1 MNGCVPGLSLIERL
15 RLTQKWAVALTVLL
29 FCGILENLVNQHKL
43 SQLSVLPSFHFD
55 FSFCFSCY
63 HSDLYLHF
71 DTCPLNV
78 LNTARWF
85 YLRTYSVQKTKWQS
99 KLDIVKQDVDI
110 LVFFQQ
116 KSILS
121 LRLLENGTL
130 LSGGLDGKLAAWDAN
145 KYFNTPL
152 QENQV
157 SGN

>member
-55 FSFCFSCY
+55 FSFCSSCY
-63 HSDLYLHF
+63 LSDLYLHF
-71 DTCPLNV
+71 VTCPLSKMV
-78 LNTARWF
+78 SF
-85 YLRTYSVQKTKWQS
+85 TYSVQKTKWQS
-99 KLDIVKQDVDI
+99 KLYIIVKQDVDI
-110 LVFFQQ
+110 PVFSQQ